1 MPGKGSRCPK
11 IPTTCCGNALF
22 FSGKWGSAFQIPF
35 RRKSNKLEFLH
46 AGPAYAQLGNTY
58 AEIYPKFPKILLYPT
73 ILYIPTSGPT
83 YSNTLPYFT
92 VLSLPPH
99 IFRRKPHD
107 FSCFSRKKTHLP
119 GFTKKIQ
126 NTLITHIIEKIYHI
140 LSIIFQIFPLFS
152 FPCSRAMY
160 PVLRG
165 GAINHLWPHA
175 RTDFF
180 HA

>member
-1 MPGKGSRCPK
+1 MPGKGSRCLE

-22 FSGKWGSAFQIPF
+22 FSGKLGSAFQIPF
-35 RRKSNKLEFLH
+35 RGKSNKLDFLH

-58 AEIYPKFPKILLYPT
+58 AGIYPKSPKVLPYPP

-107 FSCFSRKKTHLP
+107 FNYFSPQKTHLP
-119 GFTKKIQ
+119 VFTKKIQ
-126 NTLITHIIEKIYHI
+126 NTLITHIIEKIHRV
-140 LSIIFQIFPLFS
+140 LSIIFQIFLLFLPS
-152 FPCSRAMY
+152 CSRAMY

-165 GAINHLWPHA
+165 GATPPLRLHA

-180 HA
+180 HD